1 MNGKQQIL
9 SWVRTEFNRWKA
21 LLGSLS
27 EEQITA
33 PQPPNQSPVKETM
46 AHLMEWQQ
54 LSAARLEAGVNDR
67 PLELSDWLA
76 YLATENP
83 DEEPDE
89 INAAIDEK
97 HRDQPWVE
105 INRAWRDT
113 FQRVL
118 ALGEAIPEDKLTDTQ
133 RYPWL
138 EGYSLADVLSGTL
151 GHHKEHY
158 EPLAAQ
164 FGRMAATDAE

>member
-1 MNGKQQIL
+1 MNDKEQIL
-9 SWVRTEFNRWKA
+9 SRLRAEFKRWA
-21 LLGSLS
+21 ELLGSLS

-33 PQPPNQSPVKETM
+33 PQPPDQSPVKETM

-76 YLATENP
+76 YLATEDP

-97 HRDQPWVE
+97 HRDQPWAEV
-105 INRAWRDT
+105 NRAWRDT
-113 FQRVL
+113 FQHVL
-118 ALGEAIPEDKLTDTQ
+118 ALGEAIPEDKLTDVE

-138 EGYSLADVLSGTL
+138 QGYSLADVLNGTL

-164 FGRMAATDAE
+164 FGRMAATDAK